1 MGEMPGEPPGEPPDS
16 HDEEQLPQEPYP
28 HEELPFGAERHAPAA
43 DEPAAGDGEEE
54 HEPLDSADEPPDEH
68 GDVPPDEHGEV
79 PPDEHGDVPPGLE
92 DDADEEHHTVEET
105 ELAGPLGE
113 DTALHLIDDD
123 EAESEFDY
131 HSFDEADYES
141 LEEQIH
147 SPEELRERRL
157 EERAARRRAGRQ
169 RLAALIAAIV
179 VIVIIIVV
187 ATSGGGG
194 KPPAPPVALSAIG
207 ATGGGSPG
215 YLAAGSS
222 ASAVPG
228 NILIADRNNKRLLAV
243 TPAGQPVWSHNLAGP
258 SDAYP
263 SSTAHS
269 IVVTEHGGAQVFVL
283 SVDHGSI
290 TYHYG
295 HSNVPG
301 SAPNRLHDPSAAQY
315 LPDGRIVIAD
325 KANCR
330 VLEVRPPVHHAIV
343 QYGTPSTCVHK
354 PPTSFGYPDGAFPT
368 TGGGLVVT
376 ELTPAWIDLISKS
389 GKLIKDFQVVGLTSP
404 YAANETP
411 NGDYVATN
419 YAHPGAVV
427 EFDSS
432 GNVVASYEPKSGP
445 GELDFPTLAVVL
457 SNGNWLI
464 SDARNDRVIVVDPS
478 TKQIVWQ
485 YGHTGKPGNGNGYLH
500 TPDSAVAVP
509 VPSS

>member
-1 MGEMPGEPPGEPPDS
+1 
-16 HDEEQLPQEPYP
+16 
-28 HEELPFGAERHAPAA
+28 
-43 DEPAAGDGEEE
+43 
-54 HEPLDSADEPPDEH
+54 
-68 GDVPPDEHGEV
+68 V
-79 PPDEHGDVPPGLE
+79 
-92 DDADEEHHTVEET
+92 
-105 ELAGPLGE
+105 
-113 DTALHLIDDD
+113 
-123 EAESEFDY
+123 
-131 HSFDEADYES
+131 
-141 LEEQIH
+141 
-147 SPEELRERRL
+147 
-157 EERAARRRAGRQ
+157 
-169 RLAALIAAIV
+169 
-179 VIVIIIVV
+179 
-187 ATSGGGG
+187 
-194 KPPAPPVALSAIG
+194 
-207 ATGGGSPG
+207 
-215 YLAAGSS
+215 
-222 ASAVPG
+222 
-228 NILIADRNNKRLLAV
+228 LAV

-263 SSTAHS
+263 SSTARS